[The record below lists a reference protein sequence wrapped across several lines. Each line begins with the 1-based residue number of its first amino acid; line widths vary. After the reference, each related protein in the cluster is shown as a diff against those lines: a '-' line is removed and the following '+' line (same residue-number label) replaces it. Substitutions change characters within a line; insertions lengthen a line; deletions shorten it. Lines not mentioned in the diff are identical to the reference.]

1 MANIQDITRD
11 AFMLRGPLA
20 KKGYDWWWHS
30 LTAENAVT
38 GEKKPFYIEFFT
50 CNPARAK
57 DEPVIVWNDPEKRKR
72 TPKAAFQS
80 RRSSATP
87 TPSGCAT
94 QAR

>member
-1 MANIQDITRD
+1 MANIHDITRD

-30 LTAENAVT
+30 LTAENAET

-57 DEPVIVWNDPEKRKR
+57 DEQGASEC
-72 TPKAAFQS
+72 A
-80 RRSSATP
+80 RREP
-87 TPSGCAT
+87 GLWGM
-94 QAR
+94 